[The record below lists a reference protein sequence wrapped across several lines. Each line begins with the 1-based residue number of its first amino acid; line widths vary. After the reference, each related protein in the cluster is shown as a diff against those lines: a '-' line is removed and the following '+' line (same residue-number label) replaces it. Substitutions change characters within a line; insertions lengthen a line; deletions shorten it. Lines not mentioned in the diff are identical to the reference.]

1 MASLGGVFDATAPE
15 NQSQNSILPA
25 GDYEVIAIA
34 SEVKQ
39 TKDGSGRFLSYQFQV
54 TKGEYQNRRIF
65 QRFNLWS
72 QSEKA
77 VAIARG
83 QYSEFCRAV
92 GVLTPE
98 DSSDLHNKPLLIKVK
113 VRADTGYGEQNDI
126 AKFAK
131 RPGEAPVVQ
140 QSTGGGW

>member
-1 MASLGGVFDATAPE
+1 MASLGGVFDAMAAE

-39 TKDGSGRFLSYQFQV
+39 TKDGTGRFLNYQFQV
-54 TKGEYQNRRIF
+54 VNGEYQNRRLF
-65 QRFNLWS
+65 CRFNLWL

-83 QYSEFCRAV
+83 QYSEFCRAA
-92 GVLTPE
+92 GVLTPQNSE
-98 DSSDLHNKPLLIKVK
+98 DLHNKPLVIRVK
-113 VRADTGYGEQNDI
+113 VRADTGYGEQNEVT
-126 AKFAK
+126 KFSK
-131 RPGEAPVVQ
+131 RPGAAPVVQ
-140 QSTGGGW
+140 QASGGGW